1 MFCQVFI
8 FNKLTEKNRRASTL
22 PVSYT
27 HLDVYKRQAYARG
40 FESKCIANGNRAV
53 VIRGVA
59 APEHA
64 ALEKSTPSRSGWRTQ
79 NGSARSGKFQT
90 NPPQKNLQKLGEL

>member
-1 MFCQVFI
+1 MNTAFA
-8 FNKLTEKNRRASTL
+8 KLVVLVPAVPAQKERTFQTPFL
-22 PVSYT
+22 
-27 HLDVYKRQAYARG
+27 AYARG

-59 APEHA
+59 TPEHA